1 MSAYGFKS
9 QLPIPVQHL
18 TLFIS
23 YCFEKGLSPKSI
35 STYVAG
41 INYYHKLHG
50 FYDLN
55 GIFIVKKILEGC
67 HRSRSTR
74 DKRAPLTKHVLLA
87 VCRSLTEVCF
97 DSYEVKLFH
106 SLFTL
111 AYFGMFRVG
120 ELVNTNKHQ
129 QGNALLNEDVQ
140 ITRDSSIIIRLNLF
154 KTNQRGKPVYLKV
167 PSDVGY
173 ICPVKAIKEFMAVRP
188 NIRGSLFCHSDG
200 SVVTRTQFS
209 AVLAKA
215 INKTRFLRA
224 QYRTHSFRIGRAT
237 DLASDGYP
245 SEIIRKLG
253 RWSSDCVNLY
263 LR

>member
-1 MSAYGFKS
+1 MSRSTLPVENLQHLAGQLIQAGIAYNSRSTYNTAIRVFNKFLSAYGFKS

-140 ITRDSSIIIRLNLF
+140 ITRDSSINYSI
-154 KTNQRGKPVYLKV
+154 KP
-167 PSDVGY
+167 
-173 ICPVKAIKEFMAVRP
+173 F
-188 NIRGSLFCHSDG
+188 
-200 SVVTRTQFS
+200 
-209 AVLAKA
+209 
-215 INKTRFLRA
+215 
-224 QYRTHSFRIGRAT
+224 
-237 DLASDGYP
+237 
-245 SEIIRKLG
+245 
-253 RWSSDCVNLY
+253 
-263 LR
+263 